1 MIRGIATKFVFLQRI
16 KKRKSMNYRMRIGML
31 WGFLIMIV
39 GQMSAQKVSS
49 EPSIFD
55 YGKMWT
61 FEDAPVG
68 YWNETYGFNATPEWI
83 EASRMSAL
91 RFASWCSASFVS
103 PDGLIMTNHHC
114 SNGEMP
120 KLMKEG
126 EDFNKNG
133 FYAETLEQERKDE
146 GLFVEQLVM
155 IADIT
160 SEVDA
165 LVSKAANDG
174 EVAMM
179 RDSAFNVVKRKYGA
193 MSDWKD
199 LRLQTI
205 TYFSGGKYSL
215 YGYKRYDDIRLV
227 FIPEL
232 DLGFYGGDPD
242 NFTYPR
248 YNLDCTFWRAYENGK
263 PANTSAH
270 YFPFNVDGAKE
281 GDPVFVIGNPGSTE
295 RYRTVAQLEYDR
307 DSRYNIRVE
316 SMTEMHTELSKA
328 YDANPDPEL
337 LNQIFGLSNGMK
349 AIGGIIEG
357 IHDPVLMAR
366 KQKLED
372 QTKMKSGKAELWD
385 RLASMYKD
393 LGNYGAEISLLSP
406 SGLNGGIMG
415 FMHQLDN
422 YKQLAAAGG
431 DEAEI
436 LKQMKI
442 VKEGAAVLK
451 DPKEVAQFTNL
462 MSKMNRYAS
471 PDDTYIKG
479 LFRSGSFSSSFP
491 KILNGST
498 FTKEGKIEKALK
510 PKKIAKS
517 KDPLLSMAS
526 NLTGEYHKA
535 VEKFQTSSPERRAL
549 EGKISK
555 LVYEVNKG
563 KLPPDATFTLRIA
576 DGVVKGYNYNGTTAP
591 YKTTYFGLYDRHFS
605 NNQKAPW
612 SLPERWMNPPS
623 ELLSKPMN
631 FVSTND
637 IIGGN
642 SGSPII
648 NTNREVVG
656 LIFDG
661 NIESLP
667 GNFIYE
673 PTLNRAVSVH
683 AGGIVA
689 ALEYIY
695 KADRLAK
702 ELRGK

>member
-1 MIRGIATKFVFLQRI
+1 MKLKLQIGWFVA
-16 KKRKSMNYRMRIGML
+16 
-31 WGFLIMIV
+31 LILCLSTV
-39 GQMSAQKVSS
+39 TNAQQVSS

-68 YWNETYGFNATPEWI
+68 YWNEEYGFHATPEWI

-120 KLMKEG
+120 KLMKPG

-133 FYAETLEQERKDE
+133 FYAETLEDERKDE
-146 GLFVEQLVM
+146 GLFVEQLVV

-165 LVSKAANDG
+165 LVSTAANDS
-174 EVAMM
+174 EVSML

-193 MSDWKD
+193 MSEWEN
-199 LRLQTI
+199 LRMQTI

-270 YFPFNVDGAKE
+270 YFKFNPDGAKE

-307 DSRYNIRVE
+307 DSRYNIRLE
-316 SMTEMHTELSKA
+316 SMTEMHTELSEEYAK
-328 YDANPDPEL
+328 NPNPEL

-349 AIGGIIEG
+349 AIGGIIKG
-357 IHDPVLMAR
+357 IKDPVLLSR

-372 QTKMKSGKAELWD
+372 EIKAKSGQAELWD
-385 RLASMYKD
+385 KLASSYKE

-415 FMHQLDN
+415 YMHQLAG
-422 YKQLAAAGG
+422 YKDLVIGGG
-431 DEAEI
+431 DEAAIAEQ
-436 LKQMKI
+436 LKV
-442 VKEGAAVLK
+442 VKEGAAILK
-451 DPKEVAQFTNL
+451 DPKEVAKFSNL
-462 MSKMNRYAS
+462 MSKMNKYAS
-471 PDDTYIKG
+471 PEDTYVKG
-479 LFRSGSFSSSFP
+479 LFKSGSFSSSLP
-491 KILNGST
+491 KMLSSSSLMG
-498 FTKEGKIEKALK
+498 GKLDKALK
-510 PKKIAKS
+510 AKKIAKS
-517 KDPLLSMAS
+517 KDPIITMAS
-526 NLTGEYHKA
+526 NLTAEYHKA
-535 VEKFQTSSPERRAL
+535 VGKFQSSGAERRVL
-549 EGKISK
+549 EGKVSK
-555 LVYEVNKG
+555 LIYEANKG

-576 DGVVKGYNYNGTTAP
+576 DGVVQGYNYNGTEAP
-591 YKTTYFGLYDRHFS
+591 FKTTYFGLYDRHYS
-605 NNQKAPW
+605 NDGQSPW
-612 SLPERWMNPPS
+612 ALPERWKNPPA

-673 PTLNRAVSVH
+673 PTLNRSVSVH
-683 AGGIVA
+683 AGGITA

-695 KADRLAK
+695 KADRLLK
-702 ELRGK
+702 ELKGMK

>member
-1 MIRGIATKFVFLQRI
+1 MIRSVLVLAMTVLF
-16 KKRKSMNYRMRIGML
+16 Y
-31 WGFLIMIV
+31 
-39 GQMSAQKVSS
+39 MSSIAQKVSS

-68 YWNETYGFNATPEWI
+68 YWNETYGFNASPEWI
-83 EASRMSAL
+83 ESSRMSAL
-91 RFASWCSASFVS
+91 KFASWCSASFVS

-133 FYAETLEQERKDE
+133 FYAETLADERKDE
-146 GLFVEQLVM
+146 GLFVEQLVQ

-160 SEVDA
+160 DDVNA
-165 LVSKAANDG
+165 LVSKAQNDA
-174 EVAMM
+174 EVGMM

-193 MSDWKD
+193 MKDWEN

-242 NFTYPR
+242 NFTFPR

-263 PANTSAH
+263 PANTSAN
-270 YFPFNVDGAKE
+270 YFKFNPEGAKE
-281 GDPVFVIGNPGSTE
+281 DETVFVIGNPGSTE
-295 RYRTVAQLEYDR
+295 RYRTVAQLDYDR
-307 DSRYNIRVE
+307 TSRYNIRVE
-316 SMTEMHTELSKA
+316 SMTEMHDELQA
-328 YDANPDPEL
+328 QYDKDPSPEL
-337 LNQIFGLSNGMK
+337 LDQIFGLSNGMK
-349 AIGGIIEG
+349 AINGIIGGLE
-357 IHDPVLMAR
+357 DPILMSR

-372 QTKMKSGKAELWD
+372 QVKMKSGKGELWD
-385 RLASMYKD
+385 QLASSYED
-393 LGNYGAEISLLSP
+393 LASYGAEINLLSP

-415 FMHQLDN
+415 YMHQLSN
-422 YKQLAAAGG
+422 YKKMVESGADA
-431 DEAEI
+431 AEI
-436 LKQMKI
+436 EKQMDV
-442 VKEGAAVLK
+442 VKDAASVLS
-451 DPKEVAQFTNL
+451 DPKEVTKFTNL
-462 MSKMNRYAS
+462 MSKMYKYAS
-471 PDDTYIKG
+471 ADDTYVKG
-479 LFRSGSFSSSFP
+479 LFRNGSFSTSFKTMLGASVLSNP
-491 KILNGST
+491 K
-498 FTKEGKIEKALK
+498 KIEKALK

-517 KDPLLSMAS
+517 KDPIVGLAD
-526 NLTGEYHKA
+526 NLTGRYNEAAMKYRA
-535 VEKFQTSSPERRAL
+535 SAPERRVL

-555 LVYEVNKG
+555 LVYETNKG

-576 DGVVKGYNYNGTTAP
+576 DGVVKGYNYNGTKAP
-591 YKTTYFGLYDRHFS
+591 YKTTFFGLYDRHYS
-605 NNQKAPW
+605 NDQQSPW
-612 SLPERWMNPPS
+612 SLPEKWLNPPS

-642 SGSPII
+642 SGSAII
-648 NTNREVVG
+648 NTKGEAVG

-683 AGGIVA
+683 AGGIAA
-689 ALEYIY
+689 ALQYIY
-695 KADRLAK
+695 KADRLVE
-702 ELRGK
+702 ELTGQ

>member
-1 MIRGIATKFVFLQRI
+1 MVKNVLILLGMILYFPITSIAQEI
-16 KKRKSMNYRMRIGML
+16 P
-31 WGFLIMIV
+31 
-39 GQMSAQKVSS
+39 
-49 EPSIFD
+49 EDPSIFD

-61 FEDAPVG
+61 FEDAPVD
-68 YWNETYGFNATPEWI
+68 YWNETYGFDASPEWVD
-83 EASRMSAL
+83 ASRMSAL

-103 PDGLIMTNHHC
+103 PNGLIMTNHHC

-133 FYAETLEQERKDE
+133 FYAATLEEERKDE
-146 GLFVEQLVM
+146 GLFVEQLVK

-160 SEVDA
+160 DEVQSYTSKTTDGAEMGAAIQSAYDA
-165 LVSKAANDG
+165 IKEKYSKMPGWEN
-174 EVAMM
+174 
-179 RDSAFNVVKRKYGA
+179 
-193 MSDWKD
+193 
-199 LRLQTI
+199 LRMQTI
-205 TYFSGGKYSL
+205 SYYSGGKYSL

-270 YFPFNVDGAKE
+270 YFKFNPDGANE

-307 DSRYNIRVE
+307 EYRWNYRVE
-316 SMTEMHTELSKA
+316 SMTERHDELMVQYEKDPS
-328 YDANPDPEL
+328 PEL
-337 LNQIFGLSNGMK
+337 LDEIFGLSNGMK
-349 AIGGIIEG
+349 AIGGIVEG
-357 IHDPVLMAR
+357 LNDPILMGR
-366 KQKLED
+366 KKKMED
-372 QTKMKSGKAELWD
+372 QVRAAHKGKDYWSEIEKAYAGLAPHAAEV
-385 RLASMYKD
+385 
-393 LGNYGAEISLLSP
+393 NLLSP
-406 SGLNGGIMG
+406 SPLNGEIMTY
-415 FMHQLDN
+415 MHKLSG
-422 YKQLAAAGG
+422 YGKMLEVGG
-431 DEAEI
+431 DETEIAE
-436 LKQMKI
+436 MK
-442 VKEGAAVLK
+442 KGLMEGASVLSDK
-451 DPKEVAQFTNL
+451 NELAKFGNL
-462 MSKMNRYAS
+462 MNKLKRYAS
-471 PDDTYIKG
+471 SDDTYLTSLLGAK
-479 LFRSGSFSSSFP
+479 
-491 KILNGST
+491 NGSG
-498 FTKEGKIEKALK
+498 FINGLVENSGFGSSKKIEKLLGA
-510 PKKIAKS
+510 KKMSKG
-517 KDPLLSMAS
+517 KDPLLKAANTLTTKYQDAATKFRAGGPDRRILENKVS
-526 NLTGEYHKA
+526 N
-535 VEKFQTSSPERRAL
+535 VVF
-549 EGKISK
+549 
-555 LVYEVNKG
+555 EVHKG

-576 DGVVKGYNYNGTTAP
+576 DGVVAGYEYNGSKAP

-605 NNQKAPW
+605 NNGEFPW
-612 SLPERWMNPPS
+612 SLPDRWKNPPT

-648 NTNREVVG
+648 NTKREVVG

-673 PTLNRAVSVH
+673 PTVNRAVSVH
-683 AGGIVA
+683 AGGITA

-695 KADRLAK
+695 KADRLLK
-702 ELRGK
+702 ELRGN

>member
-1 MIRGIATKFVFLQRI
+1 MNIKLNVGCGIAF
-16 KKRKSMNYRMRIGML
+16 ML
-31 WGFLIMIV
+31 CMIT
-39 GQMSAQKVSS
+39 GANAQQVSS

-68 YWNETYGFNATPEWI
+68 YWNETYGFHATPEWI

-120 KLMKEG
+120 KLQQAG

-133 FYAETLEQERKDE
+133 FYAETLADERKDE

-160 SEVDA
+160 NDVNE
-165 LVSKAANDG
+165 LVSKAANDAD
-174 EVAMM
+174 VSVM
-179 RDSAFNVVKRKYGA
+179 RDSAFNVVKRKYA
-193 MSDWKD
+193 TMSGWEN
-199 LRLQTI
+199 LRMQTI
-205 TYFSGGKYSL
+205 TYYSGGKYSL

-232 DLGFYGGDPD
+232 DLGFYGGDAD

-248 YNLDCTFWRAYENGK
+248 YNLDCTFWRAYEDGK

-270 YFPFNVDGAKE
+270 YFKFNTEGAKE
-281 GDPVFVIGNPGSTE
+281 GEPVFVIGNPGSTE

-307 DSRYNIRVE
+307 DARYNIQLE
-316 SMTEMHTELSKA
+316 SMTEMHTELSAEYAK
-328 YDANPDPEL
+328 NPDAEL
-337 LNQIFGLSNGMK
+337 LNQMFGLSNGMK

-357 IHDPVLMAR
+357 IKDPILMSR
-366 KQKLED
+366 KRKLED
-372 QTKMKSGKAELWD
+372 AVKRQSGQPELWD
-385 RLASMYKD
+385 KLAASYKE
-393 LGNYGAEISLLSP
+393 LGDYGAEISLLSP

-415 FMHQLDN
+415 YMHQLAR
-422 YKQLAAAGG
+422 YKELVAGDGGDKEIADQLAV
-431 DEAEI
+431 
-436 LKQMKI
+436 

-451 DPKEVAQFTNL
+451 DPSEVAKFSNL
-462 MSKMNRYAS
+462 MSKMNKYAS
-471 PDDTYIKG
+471 PGDDYIKG
-479 LFRSGSFSSSFP
+479 LFRSGSFSSSLP
-491 KILNGST
+491 KMLASSGLLASNLDKT
-498 FTKEGKIEKALK
+498 LK
-510 PKKIAKS
+510 PKKILKS
-517 KDPLLSMAS
+517 KDPVLTMAT
-526 NLTGEYHKA
+526 NLTTEYHTA
-535 VEKFQTSSPERRAL
+535 VGKFRSSSPERRVL
-549 EGKISK
+549 EGKVSK

-576 DGVVKGYNYNGTTAP
+576 DGVVKGYNYNGTEAP
-591 YKTTYFGLYDRHFS
+591 YKTTYFGLYDRYYS
-605 NNQKAPW
+605 NNGASPW
-612 SLPERWMNPPS
+612 SLPDRWLNPPA
-623 ELLSKPMN
+623 EFLSKPMN

-673 PTLNRAVSVH
+673 PTLNRSVSVH
-683 AGGIVA
+683 AGGITA

-695 KADRLAK
+695 KADRLLK
-702 ELRGK
+702 ELKGMK

>member
-1 MIRGIATKFVFLQRI
+1 MKNTIKNILLLALMLQICAT
-16 KKRKSMNYRMRIGML
+16 ST
-31 WGFLIMIV
+31 
-39 GQMSAQKVSS
+39 AQKVSP

-68 YWNETYGFNATPEWI
+68 YWNEEYGFNATPEWI

-126 EDFNKNG
+126 EDFNSNG
-133 FYAETLEQERKDE
+133 FYAPTLADERKDE

-160 SEVDA
+160 DDVNALVAKASNDSEVA
-165 LVSKAANDG
+165 V
-174 EVAMM
+174 M

-193 MSDWKD
+193 MDGWQN

-205 TYFSGGKYSL
+205 TYYSGGKYSL

-242 NFTYPR
+242 NFTFPR
-248 YNLDCTFWRAYENGK
+248 YNLDVTFWRAYENGK
-263 PANTSAH
+263 PANTSAN
-270 YFPFNVDGAKE
+270 YFKFNPEGAVE
-281 GDPVFVIGNPGSTE
+281 GETVFVIGNPGSTE
-295 RYRTVAQLEYDR
+295 RYRTVSQLEYDR
-307 DSRYNIRVE
+307 ENRYNIRLE
-316 SMTEMHTELSKA
+316 SMTELHAELSA
-328 YDANPDPEL
+328 QYDKNPSPEL
-337 LNQIFGLSNGMK
+337 LDQIFGLSNGMK

-357 IHDPVLMAR
+357 LHDPVLMSR

-372 QTKMKSGKAELWD
+372 ETKRKSGKGELWD
-385 RLASMYKD
+385 QLANTYEELAD
-393 LGNYGAEISLLSP
+393 YGAEINLLSP

-415 FMHQLDN
+415 YMHQLSN
-422 YKQLAAAGG
+422 YKNMVAGG
-431 DEAEI
+431 ADEADI
-436 LKQMKI
+436 AKQMEV
-442 VKEGAAVLK
+442 VKEGASIMQDK
-451 DPKEVAQFTNL
+451 SEIGKFTNL
-462 MSKMNRYAS
+462 MSKMNKYAS
-471 PDDTYIKG
+471 ADDTYVKG
-479 LFRSGSFSSSFP
+479 LFRSGSFSSAFGKMVGASALANP
-491 KILNGST
+491 QKIG
-498 FTKEGKIEKALK
+498 KALK
-510 PKKIAKS
+510 PKKLVKS
-517 KDPLLSMAS
+517 KDPLLTMADQ
-526 NLTGEYHKA
+526 LTGRYNEAAMKY
-535 VEKFQTSSPERRAL
+535 QSSSPERRVL

-555 LVYEVNKG
+555 LVYESNKG

-576 DGVVKGYNYNGTTAP
+576 DGVVQDYNYNGTKAP
-591 YKTTYFGLYDRHFS
+591 YKTTFYGLYDRHYS
-605 NNQKAPW
+605 HGQKAPW
-612 SLPERWMNPPS
+612 SLPERWLNPPA
-623 ELLSKPMN
+623 ELLSKPLN

-642 SGSPII
+642 SGSAII
-648 NTNREVVG
+648 NTKGEAVG

-673 PTLNRAVSVH
+673 PTFNRAVSVH
-683 AGGIVA
+683 AGGITA

-695 KADRLAK
+695 KADRLVK
-702 ELRGK
+702 ELTGR

>member
-1 MIRGIATKFVFLQRI
+1 
-16 KKRKSMNYRMRIGML
+16 
-31 WGFLIMIV
+31 
-39 GQMSAQKVSS
+39 MSSIAQKVSS

-68 YWNETYGFNATPEWI
+68 YWNETYGFNASPEWI
-83 EASRMSAL
+83 ESSRMSAL
-91 RFASWCSASFVS
+91 KFASWCSASFVS

-133 FYAETLEQERKDE
+133 FYAETLADERKDE
-146 GLFVEQLVM
+146 GLFVEQLVQ

-160 SEVDA
+160 DDVNA
-165 LVSKAANDG
+165 LVSKAQNDA
-174 EVAMM
+174 EVGMM

-193 MSDWKD
+193 MKDWEN

-242 NFTYPR
+242 NFTFPR

-263 PANTSAH
+263 PANTSAN
-270 YFPFNVDGAKE
+270 YFKFNPEGAKE
-281 GDPVFVIGNPGSTE
+281 DETVFVIGNPGSTE
-295 RYRTVAQLEYDR
+295 RYRTVAQLDYDR
-307 DSRYNIRVE
+307 TSRYNIRVE
-316 SMTEMHTELSKA
+316 SMTEMHDELQA
-328 YDANPDPEL
+328 QYDKDPSPEL
-337 LNQIFGLSNGMK
+337 LDQIFGLSNGMK
-349 AIGGIIEG
+349 AINGIIGGLE
-357 IHDPVLMAR
+357 DPILMSR

-372 QTKMKSGKAELWD
+372 QVKMKSGKGELWD
-385 RLASMYKD
+385 QLANSYEDLAS
-393 LGNYGAEISLLSP
+393 YGAEINLLSP

-415 FMHQLDN
+415 YMHQLSN
-422 YKQLAAAGG
+422 YKKMVESGADA
-431 DEAEI
+431 AEI
-436 LKQMKI
+436 EKQMDV
-442 VKEGAAVLK
+442 VKDGASVLS
-451 DPKEVAQFTNL
+451 DPKEVTKFTNL
-462 MSKMNRYAS
+462 MSKMYKYAS
-471 PDDTYIKG
+471 ADDTYVKG
-479 LFRSGSFSSSFP
+479 LFRNGSFSTSFKTMLGASVLSNP
-491 KILNGST
+491 K
-498 FTKEGKIEKALK
+498 KIEKALK

-517 KDPLLSMAS
+517 KDPIVGLAD
-526 NLTGEYHKA
+526 NLTGRYNEAAMKYRA
-535 VEKFQTSSPERRAL
+535 SAPERRVL

-555 LVYEVNKG
+555 LVYETNKG

-576 DGVVKGYNYNGTTAP
+576 DGVVKGYNYNGTKAP
-591 YKTTYFGLYDRHFS
+591 YKTTFFGLYDRHYS
-605 NNQKAPW
+605 NDQQSPW
-612 SLPERWMNPPS
+612 SLPEKWLNPPS

-642 SGSPII
+642 SGSAII
-648 NTNREVVG
+648 NTKGEAVG

-683 AGGIVA
+683 AGGIAA
-689 ALEYIY
+689 ALQYIY
-695 KADRLAK
+695 KADRLVE
-702 ELRGK
+702 ELTGQ

>member
-1 MIRGIATKFVFLQRI
+1 MIRSVLVLAMTVLF
-16 KKRKSMNYRMRIGML
+16 Y
-31 WGFLIMIV
+31 
-39 GQMSAQKVSS
+39 MSSIAQKVSS

-68 YWNETYGFNATPEWI
+68 YWNETYGFNASPEWI
-83 EASRMSAL
+83 ESSRMSAL
-91 RFASWCSASFVS
+91 KFASWCSASFVS

-133 FYAETLEQERKDE
+133 FYAETLADERKDE
-146 GLFVEQLVM
+146 GLFVEQLVQ

-160 SEVDA
+160 DDVNA
-165 LVSKAANDG
+165 LVSKAQNDA
-174 EVAMM
+174 EVGMM

-193 MSDWKD
+193 MKDWEN

-242 NFTYPR
+242 NFTFPR

-263 PANTSAH
+263 PANTSAN
-270 YFPFNVDGAKE
+270 YFKFNPEGAKE
-281 GDPVFVIGNPGSTE
+281 DETVFVIGNPGSTE
-295 RYRTVAQLEYDR
+295 RYRTVAQLDYDR
-307 DSRYNIRVE
+307 TSRYNIRVE
-316 SMTEMHTELSKA
+316 SMTEMHDELQA
-328 YDANPDPEL
+328 QYDKDPSPEL
-337 LNQIFGLSNGMK
+337 LDQIFGLSNGMK
-349 AIGGIIEG
+349 AINGIIGGLE
-357 IHDPVLMAR
+357 DPILMSR

-372 QTKMKSGKAELWD
+372 QVKMKSGKGELWD
-385 RLASMYKD
+385 QLANSYEDLAS
-393 LGNYGAEISLLSP
+393 YGAEINLLSP

-415 FMHQLDN
+415 YMHQLSN
-422 YKQLAAAGG
+422 YKKMVESGADA
-431 DEAEI
+431 AEI
-436 LKQMKI
+436 EKQMDV
-442 VKEGAAVLK
+442 VKDGASVLS
-451 DPKEVAQFTNL
+451 DPKEVTKFTNL
-462 MSKMNRYAS
+462 MSKMYKYAS
-471 PDDTYIKG
+471 ADDTYVKG
-479 LFRSGSFSSSFP
+479 LFRNGSFSTSFKTMLGASVLSNP
-491 KILNGST
+491 K
-498 FTKEGKIEKALK
+498 KIEKALK

-517 KDPLLSMAS
+517 KDPIVGLAD
-526 NLTGEYHKA
+526 NLTGRYNEAAMKYRA
-535 VEKFQTSSPERRAL
+535 SAPERRVL

-555 LVYEVNKG
+555 LVYETNKG

-576 DGVVKGYNYNGTTAP
+576 DGVVKGYNYNGTKAP
-591 YKTTYFGLYDRHFS
+591 YKTTFFGLYDRHYS
-605 NNQKAPW
+605 NDQQSPW
-612 SLPERWMNPPS
+612 SLPEKWLNPPS

-642 SGSPII
+642 SGSAII
-648 NTNREVVG
+648 NTKGEAVG

-683 AGGIVA
+683 AGGIAA
-689 ALEYIY
+689 ALQYIY
-695 KADRLAK
+695 KADRLVE
-702 ELRGK
+702 ELTGQ

>member
-1 MIRGIATKFVFLQRI
+1 MNKHLLILLGMFLYFQTAVIAQEVP
-16 KKRKSMNYRMRIGML
+16 
-31 WGFLIMIV
+31 
-39 GQMSAQKVSS
+39 
-49 EPSIFD
+49 EDPSIFD

-61 FEDAPVG
+61 FEDAPFD
-68 YWNETYGFNATPEWI
+68 YWKETYGFDASPEWV

-103 PDGLIMTNHHC
+103 PNGLIMTNHHC

-133 FYAETLEQERKDE
+133 FYAETLEDERKDE
-146 GLFVEQLVM
+146 GLFVEQLVK

-160 SEVDA
+160 KEVQSYTDK
-165 LVSKAANDG
+165 VSDG
-174 EVAMM
+174 EEMAGAIQ
-179 RDSAFNVVKRKYGA
+179 SAYDAIKEKYGK
-193 MSDWKD
+193 MPDWEG
-199 LRLQTI
+199 LRMQTI
-205 TYFSGGKYSL
+205 MYYSGGKYSL

-263 PANTSAH
+263 PANTADH
-270 YFPFNVDGAKE
+270 YFKFNPDGAKE

-307 DSRYNIRVE
+307 DFRWNYRVE
-316 SMTEMHTELSKA
+316 SMTERHDELMVDYEKDPS
-328 YDANPDPEL
+328 PEL
-337 LNQIFGLSNGMK
+337 LDEIFGLSNGMK

-357 IHDPVLMAR
+357 LKDPVLMGR
-366 KQKLED
+366 KKKMED
-372 QTKMKSGKAELWD
+372 QVRSLHKGKDYWGEIEKAYKGLAPHSAEV
-385 RLASMYKD
+385 
-393 LGNYGAEISLLSP
+393 NLLSP
-406 SGLNGGIMG
+406 SPLNGGIMSY
-415 FMHQLDN
+415 MHKLSGYSKMLEVGADE
-422 YKQLAAAGG
+422 KELAEQKTA
-431 DEAEI
+431 
-436 LKQMKI
+436 LM
-442 VKEGAAVLK
+442 EGASVLSDK
-451 DPKEVAQFTNL
+451 KEVAKFGNLMNKLKGYASADDSYLTNL
-462 MSKMNRYAS
+462 LGAGDGN
-471 PDDTYIKG
+471 
-479 LFRSGSFSSSFP
+479 SFVSNLMKISSFGDS
-491 KILNGST
+491 K
-498 FTKEGKIEKALK
+498 KIEKLLS
-510 PKKIAKS
+510 PKKMKKG
-517 KDPLLSMAS
+517 KDPLLKAS
-526 NLTGEYHKA
+526 NTLTSKYQDA
-535 VEKFQTSSPERRAL
+535 ATKFRTGGPERRLL
-549 EGKISK
+549 ENKVSN
-555 LVYEVNKG
+555 VVFEVHEG

-576 DGVVKGYNYNGTTAP
+576 DGVVAGYDYNGTKAP
-591 YKTTYFGLYDRHFS
+591 FKTTFFGLYDRHYS
-605 NNQKAPW
+605 NNGEFPW
-612 SLPERWMNPPS
+612 SLPNRWKNPPL
-623 ELLSKPMN
+623 ELLNKPLN

-648 NTNREVVG
+648 NAKREAVG

-683 AGGIVA
+683 AGGITA

-695 KADRLAK
+695 KADRLLK
-702 ELRGK
+702 ELRGN

>member
-1 MIRGIATKFVFLQRI
+1 MKI
-16 KKRKSMNYRMRIGML
+16 KLKIGWLFALVLSLSTVTM
-31 WGFLIMIV
+31 
-39 GQMSAQKVSS
+39 AQQVSS

-68 YWNETYGFNATPEWI
+68 YWNETYGFNPTPEWI

-120 KLMKEG
+120 KLQKAG

-133 FYAETLEQERKDE
+133 FYAETLADERKDE
-146 GLFVEQLVM
+146 GLFVEQLVQ

-165 LVSKAANDG
+165 LVARAKSDAD
-174 EVAMM
+174 VPVM

-193 MSDWKD
+193 MSDWEG
-199 LRLQTI
+199 LRMQTI
-205 TYFSGGKYSL
+205 TYYSGGKYSL

-270 YFPFNVDGAKE
+270 YFKFNPEGAKE

-307 DSRYNIRVE
+307 DARYNIRLE
-316 SMTEMHTELSKA
+316 SMTEMHAELSEEYAK
-328 YDANPDPEL
+328 NPNAEL
-337 LNQIFGLSNGMK
+337 LNQMFGLSNGMK

-357 IHDPVLMAR
+357 IKDPVLMSRKRKLEADI
-366 KQKLED
+366 KQK
-372 QTKMKSGKAELWD
+372 SGQPELWD
-385 RLASMYKD
+385 RLAKTYEE
-393 LGNYGAEISLLSP
+393 LGDYGAEINLLSP

-415 FMHQLDN
+415 YMHQLAG
-422 YKQLAAAGG
+422 YKALVMNGG
-431 DEAEI
+431 EEAEI
-436 LKQMKI
+436 SKQMAI

-451 DPKEVAQFTNL
+451 DPTEVAKFSNL
-462 MSKMNRYAS
+462 MSKMNKYAS
-471 PDDTYIKG
+471 PGDDYIKG
-479 LFRSGSFSSSFP
+479 LFRSGSFSSALP
-491 KILNGST
+491 KMLSSSALTGGNID
-498 FTKEGKIEKALK
+498 KVLK
-510 PKKIAKS
+510 PKKIVKS
-517 KDPLLSMAS
+517 KDPVLTMAT
-526 NLTGEYHKA
+526 NLTEQYNQA
-535 VEKFQTSSPERRAL
+535 VGKFRASGAERRVL
-549 EGKISK
+549 EGKVSK
-555 LVYEVNKG
+555 LAYEVNKG

-591 YKTTYFGLYDRHFS
+591 YKTTFFGLYDRHYS
-605 NNQKAPW
+605 NNGESPW
-612 SLPERWMNPPS
+612 SLPDRWLDPPA
-623 ELLSKPMN
+623 ELLNKPMN

-648 NTNREVVG
+648 NVNREVVG

-683 AGGIVA
+683 AGGIAA

-695 KADRLAK
+695 KADRLVN
-702 ELRGK
+702 ELKGMK